1 MGKRTE
7 TMKRRCMVNKAH
19 HMLRSVVVAGLLIL
33 LMGGG
38 LSEARATVR
47 IVTTLSDLADF
58 ARQIGGDKIKVDY
71 IVRGDQNPHFVEV
84 KPSYMMKLKSADLF
98 FMVGM
103 ELEMWAPQI
112 VDGSRNSTLE
122 VVDLSREIQK
132 LDVPSRVD
140 ASMGDVHRFGNPHY
154 WLDPRNIR
162 TILAEMV
169 AAMVR
174 IAPDD
179 EQYFRANA
187 DAYVKR
193 LEPKIAKWERTMK
206 PFAGTKIIT
215 FHKSWTY
222 FANWLG
228 ITVADQVEPKPGIA
242 PSPSHTADLIRLIRE
257 ANIKVIIVEPFYDT
271 SAPDQLARS
280 TGAKVMRMATSVGGA
295 DQATDYIAL
304 MDYNINVLATALR

>member
-1 MGKRTE
+1 MAKRPFRIVKT
-7 TMKRRCMVNKAH
+7 TIVIG
-19 HMLRSVVVAGLLIL
+19 MLIFF
-33 LMGGG
+33 MGGG
-38 LSEARATVR
+38 LPEARATVR

-58 ARQIGGDKIKVDY
+58 AKQIGGERVKVDY

-122 VVDLSREIQK
+122 VVDLSKEIQK
-132 LDVPSRVD
+132 LEVPSRVD

-154 WLDPRNIR
+154 WLDPRNVR
-162 TILAEMV
+162 VILSEMV
-169 AAMVR
+169 AAMARV
-174 IAPDD
+174 APDD

-187 DAYVKR
+187 DAYEKR
-193 LEPKIAKWERTMK
+193 LEPKIAEWERMMK

-222 FANWLG
+222 FASWLG

-257 ANIKVIIVEPFYDT
+257 ANIKAIVVEPFYDT

-280 TGAKVMRMATSVGGA
+280 TGAKVIRMATSVGGA

-304 MDYNINVLATALR
+304 MDYNINALATALR